1 MISIN
6 EDTLISAIEKV
17 TKNVVN
23 IASVRMVTDELLRIF
38 PIEGVG
44 SGILIDNHGHILTNY
59 HVVDHA
65 RRLKVTIYDGKT
77 FNAKVIG
84 TDKLTDLAV
93 LKIEFDSNSPNN
105 INNNN
110 SNITRL
116 ETIPSAEL
124 GDSDSL
130 RVGQIAIAVGNPFGL
145 TGGPTVTTGIISSL
159 NRNIEFEDGILE
171 LVQTDAAINPGN
183 SGGPLVNT
191 NGEIIAINTAKI
203 PYAHGIGFA
212 VPVNTAKTIL
222 QELIQYGKV
231 NRPWL
236 GVSTIKITSRIAS
249 YYRLPTNEGALVV
262 KVEEYSPAADAGIR
276 QGDII
281 EEIDEKRIEEITE
294 LSSRIKKKKVNEK
307 TLLSVNRYGRR
318 FDISVTLENQP

>member
-1 MISIN
+1 LISIN

-44 SGILIDNHGHILTNY
+44 SGILIDNQGHILTNY

-65 RRLKVTIYDGKT
+65 RRLKVTIYNGKT

-110 SNITRL
+110 SNINTL
-116 ETIPSAEL
+116 DTIPSAEL

-222 QELIQYGKV
+222 QELIQYRKV

>member
-1 MISIN
+1 LISIN

-44 SGILIDNHGHILTNY
+44 SGILIDNQGHILTNY

-93 LKIEFDSNSPNN
+93 LKIEFDSNSSNN
-105 INNNN
+105 INNNT
-110 SNITRL
+110 NINRL
-116 ETIPSAEL
+116 DTIPSAEL

-236 GVSTIKITSRIAS
+236 GVSTIKINSRIAS

>member
-1 MISIN
+1 LISIN

-44 SGILIDNHGHILTNY
+44 SGILIDNQGHILTNY

-105 INNNN
+105 INNNT
-110 SNITRL
+110 NINRL
-116 ETIPSAEL
+116 DTIPSAEL

-159 NRNIEFEDGILE
+159 NRNIEFEEGILE

-212 VPVNTAKTIL
+212 VPVSS
-222 QELIQYGKV
+222 E
-231 NRPWL
+231 
-236 GVSTIKITSRIAS
+236 
-249 YYRLPTNEGALVV
+249 RLT
-262 KVEEYSPAADAGIR
+262 
-276 QGDII
+276 
-281 EEIDEKRIEEITE
+281 
-294 LSSRIKKKKVNEK
+294 
-307 TLLSVNRYGRR
+307 
-318 FDISVTLENQP
+318 

>member
-1 MISIN
+1 LISIN

-44 SGILIDNHGHILTNY
+44 SGILIDNQGHILTNY

-65 RRLKVTIYDGKT
+65 RRLKVTIYNGKT

-110 SNITRL
+110 SNINTL
-116 ETIPSAEL
+116 DTIPSAEL

-294 LSSRIKKKKVNEK
+294 LSSRIKKKKANEK

>member
-44 SGILIDNHGHILTNY
+44 SGILIDNQGHILTNY

-93 LKIEFDSNSPNN
+93 LKIEFDSNSSNN
-105 INNNN
+105 INNNT
-110 SNITRL
+110 NINRL
-116 ETIPSAEL
+116 DTIPSAEL

-236 GVSTIKITSRIAS
+236 GVSTIKINSRIAS

>member
-1 MISIN
+1 MIPVNEESLIIN
-6 EDTLISAIEKV
+6 AIEKV
-17 TKNVVN
+17 SKNVVN
-23 IASVRMVTDELLRIF
+23 IASVRMVTDQLLRIF

-44 SGILIDNHGHILTNY
+44 SGIIIDNQGHILTNY

-65 RRLKVTIYDGKT
+65 RRLKVTLYDGRT
-77 FNAKVIG
+77 LNAKVIG

-93 LKIEFDSNSPNN
+93 LKIENYDNDNKRSDF
-105 INNNN
+105 
-110 SNITRL
+110 
-116 ETIPSAEL
+116 IPSVNL

-130 RVGQIAIAVGNPFGL
+130 RVGQIVIAIGNPFGL

-159 NRNIEFEDGILE
+159 NRSIEFEDGILE

-183 SGGPLVNT
+183 SGGPLINT
-191 NGEIIAINTAKI
+191 QGEVIAINTAKI

-236 GVSTIKITSRIAS
+236 GISTINITNRIAR
-249 YYRLPTNEGALVV
+249 YYRLPINEGALVV
-262 KVEEYSPAADAGIR
+262 KVEEYSPASDAGIR
-276 QGDII
+276 PGDII
-281 EEIDEKRIEEITE
+281 EEIDEKRIEEITD
-294 LSSRIKKKKVNEK
+294 LSSRIKKKKVNEN
-307 TLLSVNRYGRR
+307 TLLVVNRYGRR
-318 FDISVTLENQP
+318 FNISVTLENQP

>member
-44 SGILIDNHGHILTNY
+44 SGILIDNQGHILTNY

-93 LKIEFDSNSPNN
+93 LKIEFDYNSSNN

-110 SNITRL
+110 SNINRL
-116 ETIPSAEL
+116 DTIPSAEL

-236 GVSTIKITSRIAS
+236 GVSTIKITTRIAS

>member
-1 MISIN
+1 M
-6 EDTLISAIEKV
+6 
-17 TKNVVN
+17 
-23 IASVRMVTDELLRIF
+23 
-38 PIEGVG
+38 
-44 SGILIDNHGHILTNY
+44 
-59 HVVDHA
+59 DHA

-105 INNNN
+105 INNNT
-110 SNITRL
+110 NINRL
-116 ETIPSAEL
+116 DTIPSAEM

-212 VPVNTAKTIL
+212 VPVNTAKTIFP
-222 QELIQYGKV
+222 K
-231 NRPWL
+231 
-236 GVSTIKITSRIAS
+236 S
-249 YYRLPTNEGALVV
+249 
-262 KVEEYSPAADAGIR
+262 
-276 QGDII
+276 
-281 EEIDEKRIEEITE
+281 
-294 LSSRIKKKKVNEK
+294 
-307 TLLSVNRYGRR
+307 
-318 FDISVTLENQP
+318 

>member
-23 IASVRMVTDELLRIF
+23 IASIRMVTDELLRIF

-44 SGILIDNHGHILTNY
+44 SGILIDNQGHILTNY

-105 INNNN
+105 INNNT
-110 SNITRL
+110 NINRL
-116 ETIPSAEL
+116 DTIPSAEL

>member
-1 MISIN
+1 LTPIN
-6 EDTLISAIEKV
+6 EEILINTIEKV
-17 TKNVVN
+17 SKNVVN
-23 IASVRMVTDELLRIF
+23 IASIRMISDQLFRIF

-44 SGILIDNHGHILTNY
+44 SGIIIDNQGHILTNY

-65 RRLKVTIYDGKT
+65 RRLKVTLNDGKT

-93 LKIEFDSNSPNN
+93 LKIENHD
-105 INNNN
+105 NNNAID
-110 SNITRL
+110 SFSSI
-116 ETIPSAEL
+116 EL

-130 RVGQIAIAVGNPFGL
+130 RVGQIVIAIGNPFGL

-159 NRNIEFEDGILE
+159 NRNIEFEEGMLE

-191 NGEIIAINTAKI
+191 NGQVIAINTAKI

-236 GVSTIKITSRIAS
+236 GVSTIKITNRIAR

-276 QGDII
+276 PGDII
-281 EEIDEKRIEEITE
+281 EEVDEKRIEEITD
-294 LSSRIKKKKVNEK
+294 LSSRIKKKKANEN
-307 TLLSVNRYGRR
+307 TTLSVNRYGRR
-318 FDISVTLENQP
+318 FNISVTLENQP

>member
-93 LKIEFDSNSPNN
+93 LKIEFDSNSSNN

-110 SNITRL
+110 SNINRL
-116 ETIPSAEL
+116 DTIPSAEL

>member
-44 SGILIDNHGHILTNY
+44 SGILIDNQGHILTNY

-105 INNNN
+105 INNNT
-110 SNITRL
+110 NINRL
-116 ETIPSAEL
+116 DTIPSAEL

-249 YYRLPTNEGALVV
+249 YYRLPTNEGVLVV

-294 LSSRIKKKKVNEK
+294 LSYRIKKKKVNEK

>member
-44 SGILIDNHGHILTNY
+44 SGILIDNQGHILTNY

-105 INNNN
+105 INNNT
-110 SNITRL
+110 NINRL
-116 ETIPSAEL
+116 DTIPSAEL

>member
-44 SGILIDNHGHILTNY
+44 SGILIDNQGHILTNY

-93 LKIEFDSNSPNN
+93 LKIEIDSNSPNN
-105 INNNN
+105 ININT
-110 SNITRL
+110 NINRL
-116 ETIPSAEL
+116 DTIPSAEL

-236 GVSTIKITSRIAS
+236 GVSTIKINSRIAS